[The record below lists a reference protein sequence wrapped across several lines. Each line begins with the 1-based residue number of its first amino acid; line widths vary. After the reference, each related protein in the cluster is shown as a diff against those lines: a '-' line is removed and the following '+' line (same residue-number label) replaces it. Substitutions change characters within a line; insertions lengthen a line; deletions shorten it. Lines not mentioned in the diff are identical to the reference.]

1 MQEAEK
7 SYLFQPD
14 VATHQSLVL
23 YKFCRKFKISLG
35 GEWWRRTSKCYYRR
49 PLLTNSHTVKEERLT
64 LARDTWVSLI
74 WLTIHS
80 TKSSYCAFSNY
91 TVLEITR
98 YLTDICSSLSCSLN
112 FLAFYLITFED
123 ENTSNSTLEYSHCT
137 MSCKPCSVRT
147 QQMLNVFSLKW
158 RLN

>member
-91 TVLEITR
+91 TVLEINTVPNW
-98 YLTDICSSLSCSLN
+98 YLLFLELFLEFLS
-112 FLAFYLITFED
+112 FL
-123 ENTSNSTLEYSHCT
+123 SHYFWGREHL
-137 MSCKPCSVRT
+137 KFHVRI
-147 QQMLNVFSLKW
+147 LALYDVL
-158 RLN
+158 

>member
-112 FLAFYLITFED
+112 FLAFYLITFE
-123 ENTSNSTLEYSHCT
+123 EQNTSHCT
-137 MSCKPCSVRT
+137 MFCKPCNVRT
-147 QQMLNVFSLKW
+147 QQMLNVLSLKW